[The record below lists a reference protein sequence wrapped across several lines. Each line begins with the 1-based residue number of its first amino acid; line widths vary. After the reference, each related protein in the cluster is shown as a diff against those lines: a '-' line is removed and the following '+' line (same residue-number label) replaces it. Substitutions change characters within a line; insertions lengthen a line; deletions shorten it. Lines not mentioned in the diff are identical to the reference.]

1 MLIPSRKW
9 QKAGVSNYKLC
20 LRNSVSN
27 TSLRIFW
34 NQVFQYEEEWLGCV
48 MNGSA
53 CERLMTVI
61 GSNSILCNTTKD
73 SIHKTQYAWCMSIN
87 LWMVLKYG
95 SLFLSQESF
104 LLRYYCKNIWLCA
117 INLKRH
123 YIICWISVLHK
134 GLHFMHT
141 KSLN

>member
-95 SLFLSQESF
+95 SLFLSQESAF
-104 LLRYYCKNIWLCA
+104 FWDIIAKTYDFVLLKLEKALY
-117 INLKRH
+117 H
-123 YIICWISVLHK
+123 
-134 GLHFMHT
+134 M
-141 KSLN
+141 LNKCVT